1 MCHRTEQYYKWKTKL
16 ENCWSFLQNTNIRVG
31 TPHWTLVAHIHTH
44 SHTQIYSKYDRD
56 AYAHILSKTQNIR
69 IHLNRNMPRY
79 NSRYDEEQPRI
90 YEFQNKKC
98 EVNIP
103 STCCV
108 SMMKHNNV
116 SLTYCD
122 VSISILELQQP

>member
-1 MCHRTEQYYKWKTKL
+1 MENNVRELLEFSAKYKYQGRHTPL
-16 ENCWSFLQNTNIRVG
+16 NTSG
-31 TPHWTLVAHIHTH
+31 THIYTHTH
-44 SHTQIYSKYDRD
+44 SHTQIYIKYDRD